1 VASPILNALEA
12 GSSRTFLLR
21 DDLAGSVLT
30 PSVSEAPVFRRK
42 TDCMSSSNAED
53 GSGAQDGS
61 CAVGFCVAIGL
72 EAAMALG
79 LYGIW
84 QVLHIFR

>member
-1 VASPILNALEA
+1 MAIPVLNKLEV
-12 GSSRTFLLR
+12 GPSRTFLLR
-21 DDLAGSVLT
+21 DVPAGRVLA
-30 PSVSEAPVFRRK
+30 PSVSEAPVFGRK
-42 TDCMSSSNAED
+42 TDCMSASNAED

-72 EAAMALG
+72 EAAVALG

-84 QVLHIFR
+84 QVFHIFR